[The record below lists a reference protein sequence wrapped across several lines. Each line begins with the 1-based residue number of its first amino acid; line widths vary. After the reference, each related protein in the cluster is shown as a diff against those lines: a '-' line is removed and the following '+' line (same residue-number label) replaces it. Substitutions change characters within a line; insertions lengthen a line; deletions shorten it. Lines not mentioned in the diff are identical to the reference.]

1 MNTCCENCSTL
12 SVLGSDVA
20 VVCTETATASI
31 AGGISLNM
39 TILVGSVVLT
49 SLLIFSWKVI
59 KSSATAV
66 GTSSIKVDS

>member
-31 AGGISLNM
+31 AGGISLTM
-39 TILVGSVVLT
+39 PILIGSAVLT
-49 SLLIFSWKVI
+49 SLLIISWKVI
-59 KSSATAV
+59 KSSAAV
-66 GTSSIKVDS
+66 SASSIKADS

>member
-39 TILVGSVVLT
+39 PILIGSVVLT
-49 SLLIFSWKVI
+49 SLLLVSWKVI
-59 KSSATAV
+59 KSSASTASP
-66 GTSSIKVDS
+66 SSIKTDS

>member
-31 AGGISLNM
+31 AGGISLSM
-39 TILVGSVVLT
+39 PILIGSAVLT
-49 SLLIFSWKVI
+49 SLLIISWKVI
-59 KSSATAV
+59 KSSATVSA
-66 GTSSIKVDS
+66 SSIKADS

>member
-39 TILVGSVVLT
+39 PILVGSAVLT
-49 SLLIFSWKVI
+49 SLLIISWKVI
-59 KSSATAV
+59 KSSASAV
-66 GTSSIKVDS
+66 SASSIKTDS

>member
-31 AGGISLNM
+31 AGGISLSM
-39 TILVGSVVLT
+39 PILIGSAVLT
-49 SLLIFSWKVI
+49 SLLIISWKVI
-59 KSSATAV
+59 KSSAVVSA
-66 GTSSIKVDS
+66 SSIKADS